1 MDYLKPD
8 EISKFNDLVKML
20 EDVVFQ
26 LRVITKRMEIKSVNI
41 NILNFDD
48 FKAGW
53 EAEIS
58 SYSDLVNNE
67 FTSFTAE
74 IKDGK
79 VTMVNSRLLK
89 TGGENE
95 TVGD

>member
-8 EISKFNDLVKML
+8 EIGKFNDLVKML
-20 EDVVFQ
+20 EDVVLQ
-26 LRVITKRMEIKSVNI
+26 LRVITKRMEIKTANI

-58 SYSDLVNNE
+58 SNSDLVNDE

-79 VTMVNSRLLK
+79 VTKVNSRLLK
-89 TGGENE
+89 TGGKNE